1 LPAITLLND
10 QELAEL
16 VSRDDTGAYD
26 VLFRRHW
33 KRIYAVARDLL
44 KCGHLAEEAVQ
55 EVFLK
60 VWAGREDLAEIKSF
74 ENWLFIIAR
83 NHIYNVLRRKAKERG
98 FLNMLSDATGSGPAG
113 PEEMLQAKEQS
124 RILDDM
130 IRRLPPQQQLALR
143 LAHQAD
149 MSYEHIGAVMGISR
163 HTVRNHLAKAV
174 QSLRF
179 RGRNTDEDHA

>member
-1 LPAITLLND
+1 
-10 QELAEL
+10 
-16 VSRDDTGAYD
+16 
-26 VLFRRHW
+26 
-33 KRIYAVARDLL
+33 
-44 KCGHLAEEAVQ
+44 
-55 EVFLK
+55 
-60 VWAGREDLAEIKSF
+60 
-74 ENWLFIIAR
+74 
-83 NHIYNVLRRKAKERG
+83 
-98 FLNMLSDATGSGPAG
+98 MLSDATGSGPAG